1 MHRETET
8 GLPILSQLKVEERR
22 DRKPDSG
29 RQDRIF
35 SGWIGKRR
43 ATYDR
48 HPRDTR
54 RDCHKNAVRQP
65 SGGDSG
71 DAREAIKSEISP
83 GVRNQSRSKINLN
96 RLQAGTDSLFL
107 KLSRRAVTLIT
118 RE

>member
-1 MHRETET
+1 MHCDSSYARETET

-35 SGWIGKRR
+35 WGWIGKRR
-43 ATYDR
+43 STVCDR

-65 SGGDSG
+65 TGGDSG

-96 RLQAGTDSLFL
+96 RLQVLTVCS
-107 KLSRRAVTLIT
+107 
-118 RE
+118 